1 MVLCQDAH
9 LGPENWLTVC
19 PCSPAE
25 LDAVTHSDDRL
36 LVALP
41 LMLKAETF
49 GVLLVEEA
57 LGGRRFRNRRLE
69 ILNGMAQ
76 QIALAIQNDVFQK
89 EMVNRER
96 LELEVQLARQI
107 QETFIPKQLTAPQGW
122 DLAARWRT
130 AHQMGGDFYDVIHL
144 PDGRLGL
151 FIADVA
157 DKGIPA
163 ALFMALTR
171 TLVRAAVLQTDSP
184 AEALAQV
191 NDLLYP
197 DCEQGMFVTAVYGA
211 LDPKTGRFTYA
222 NAGHNPPLLVH
233 AHLSVADEPGRRPP
247 EKKSG
252 PPELPGRVYRDPV
265 EMARVETLTRTG
277 IALGVVERAEMTE
290 RSIDLAPG
298 DYLVFYTDGITEAFS
313 PEWEV
318 FGDQRLLNALPT
330 SQPATALEIID
341 VIDNAVIGFI
351 LDAPVADDI
360 TLIAVKR
367 LE

>member
-1 MVLCQDAH
+1 
-9 LGPENWLTVC
+9 
-19 PCSPAE
+19 
-25 LDAVTHSDDRL
+25 
-36 LVALP
+36 
-41 LMLKAETF
+41 
-49 GVLLVEEA
+49 
-57 LGGRRFRNRRLE
+57 
-69 ILNGMAQ
+69 
-76 QIALAIQNDVFQK
+76 
-89 EMVNRER
+89 
-96 LELEVQLARQI
+96 
-107 QETFIPKQLTAPQGW
+107 
-122 DLAARWRT
+122 
-130 AHQMGGDFYDVIHL
+130 
-144 PDGRLGL
+144 
-151 FIADVA
+151 
-157 DKGIPA
+157 
-163 ALFMALTR
+163 
-171 TLVRAAVLQTDSP
+171 LQTDSP

-233 AHLSVADEPGRRPP
+233 AAPLPVADEPEHRPP
-247 EKKSG
+247 ERKSG
-252 PPELPGRVYRDPV
+252 RRELPGRVYRDPV